1 MLTKKQWNDLE
12 NRLNAYDRRYFN
24 YQNKVV
30 RLEKEKQS
38 LKKQADFI
46 SNNIKLFL

>member
-1 MLTKKQWNDLE
+1 MLTEKQWSDLE
-12 NRLNAYDRRYFN
+12 ERLEEYDKRYFN

>member
-1 MLTKKQWNDLE
+1 MLTEKQWSVLE
-12 NRLNAYDRRYFN
+12 NRLNNYDRRYFN

-38 LKKQADFI
+38 LKKQANFI
-46 SNNIKLFL
+46 SNNFKLFL

>member
-1 MLTKKQWNDLE
+1 MLTEKQWSVLE
-12 NRLNAYDRRYFN
+12 NRLNNYERRYFN

-38 LKKQADFI
+38 LKKQANFI
-46 SNNIKLFL
+46 SINFKLFL